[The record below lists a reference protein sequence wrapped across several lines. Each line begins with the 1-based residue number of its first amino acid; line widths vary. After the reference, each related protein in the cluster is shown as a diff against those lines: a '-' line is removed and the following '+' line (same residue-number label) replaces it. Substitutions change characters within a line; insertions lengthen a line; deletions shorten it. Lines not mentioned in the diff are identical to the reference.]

1 MSTIM
6 RTLRNL
12 RKIGLKDFGHQMQY
26 IGDTKAGALVG
37 TDLYGNKYYENLAEE
52 LPLRTRWVDY
62 KDKEYDPSQI
72 EPGWHAWMS
81 YMVDKPPTED
91 PILQRKVRV
100 WEPTEHRP
108 VMTMSRSAYKPYS
121 TVKSKYAAWQPVAAS
136 RYLQTLVP
144 LIAVGI
150 SISLLAIQILSSP
163 WRKQS
168 QDGYTLIDPTGA
180 YVHTNG
186 GHKYPASSSD
196 EDTDDDGEDT
206 ENLTLQPTIS
216 RAGLSTYT
224 VDKPKGAL
232 LIPIIEELAVVADL
246 GIQIAALASGAWGKQ
261 GGTAAAASVAVWVYI
276 TALTSMRLL
285 FTIKPLHTLPNFWY
299 HTTFLYLLEWL
310 CGVLLFRSQLIH
322 PYSGHARILMI
333 LHFAL
338 ITILAIIAL
347 STRIGNTAVEIE
359 HEDNLEPSKE
369 LTTSVFGMA
378 TFTWLDP
385 LIYKAYK
392 QTLEIPDVW
401 NLIPEDKAAKVLADY
416 RQVKKTSI
424 LAVHLLKFFSKDIL
438 LQAFFAAI
446 SGLNTFIPTL
456 LLKVILEYVENPATK
471 SANAAWF
478 YVILMFV
485 SGTIQA
491 LTAGQALFIG
501 RKICIRLRAVIIGEI
516 YAKAL
521 RRRAAATSDKVLGQ
535 DQEKPKDGE
544 KPVGLVKKVSMFFKK
559 KKDKPS
565 PPTVKEPTDEG
576 QVTSGAII
584 NLMAVDSFKVAEV
597 CAYLH
602 FLWAETP
609 VQLVI
614 AIVLLYKLLG
624 YSSIAGIGMMIILAP
639 INLFIS
645 KQFATIQKKILAAT
659 DARIHTTNEVLTNI
673 RIIKYFAWEHRFTGQ
688 VDEKRTIELR
698 YLRNRYIVWSFAAT
712 TWTGAPIIISFL
724 TFLVYTTV
732 EKRPLIPSVAFT
744 ALSLFSILRVPLDQ
758 LADMVAHVQESK
770 VSVDR
775 VEEYLSEAET
785 EKYEQLKPDQYDDS
799 GEPIIG
805 YENCNF
811 SWGATGDEDFKLI
824 DIDMKFKVGQL
835 NVIVGPTG
843 SGKTSMLMALLG
855 EMSLLNGQVYLPG
868 VKSREDVRADPET
881 GLTETVAYCAQ
892 QAWLVNGT
900 IKDNIVFAS
909 AFDAKRY
916 KDVIVACSLQ
926 RDLEILD
933 KGDQT
938 LVGEKG
944 VTLSGGQKQRI
955 SLARALYCR
964 ARHVLLDDVLSAV
977 DAHTAKWIF
986 DKAIMGPLMYHRT
999 CILVTHNTQL
1009 CVPRADFAVVM
1020 DNGRIASQGSAT
1032 KVIDSGKL
1040 SEDLS
1045 KSRPVSRAPS
1055 RIPSRVPSDV
1065 GGDNENLIDQS
1076 NNEHINGDANGNG
1089 IPTEYRDGADLV
1101 RVVSNKQI
1109 PGIAPEVST
1118 AMPQE
1123 EKAVGS
1129 VSFKII
1135 FMYLRY
1141 MGGFWYWTVACLAFA
1156 LQQLSQVGTNVW
1168 IRQWANAY
1176 GDRQEYATFGSTA
1189 VNTTSLTH
1197 LRGTFGINYSC
1208 VKSGSCLW
1216 PMSFSTSTPS
1226 NDFGVQSTTSAEG
1239 VNDAYYL
1246 GIYAVIGI
1254 TYMLVTLLRVGWV
1267 FVGSI
1272 LASKRIHHRLIE
1284 TVLHAKFRFFD
1295 STPLGQIMN
1304 RFSKDIELVD
1314 QEIAPVAEGVVHCL
1328 ASIITIIILISV
1340 ITPQFLIAAVFIS
1353 ILYFLIGSFYINSSR
1368 DLKRLESVQRSP
1380 LYQQFGET
1388 LSGMTTIRAYSDER
1402 RFVRENIQKIN
1413 THSRPFIFLWAANR
1427 WLAFRVDIV
1436 GALVSFFTGVF
1447 VILSV
1452 GRIDAGA
1459 AGLAMTYA
1467 VTFTENVLWFVR
1479 LYSMNEQNMN
1489 AIERIK
1495 EYFDVEQ
1502 EAPPIIEENRPP
1514 SNWPSKGG
1522 VELIGYSTRYRKDFD
1537 FVLKNITFKI
1547 LPGEK
1552 VGVVGRT
1559 GAGKSSLALALFRAL
1574 EAEEGKVLIDDVD
1587 IGLIGLQD
1595 LRENIVMVP
1604 QDPTLFTGTIR
1615 NNLDPFGLYTDE
1627 EIFDALR
1634 RVQLIG
1640 VPGSSAEPSR
1650 PSTPVS
1656 KTASS
1661 SLTSSPVTKTH
1672 LSPDSPTVTSDA
1684 TTTVLENKNI
1694 FKNLSSSVAESGS
1707 NLSQGQRQLLCLAR
1721 ALLKAPKVLLM
1732 DEATASIDY
1741 ATDAKIQETIR
1752 EFKNTTL
1759 TIAHRL
1765 QTIIDY
1771 DKVLVLDK
1779 GEVLEYGDPYDLVRK
1794 EAGSFRG
1801 MCESSGELE
1810 TLEKEAKKAWQGRRL
1825 VDDS

>member
-1 MSTIM
+1 MLDILT
-6 RTLRNL
+6 
-12 RKIGLKDFGHQMQY
+12 
-26 IGDTKAGALVG
+26 
-37 TDLYGNKYYENLAEE
+37 
-52 LPLRTRWVDY
+52 PL
-62 KDKEYDPSQI
+62 S
-72 EPGWHAWMS
+72 S
-81 YMVDKPPTED
+81 F
-91 PILQRKVRV
+91 
-100 WEPTEHRP
+100 
-108 VMTMSRSAYKPYS
+108 
-121 TVKSKYAAWQPVAAS
+121 
-136 RYLQTLVP
+136 LQTLIP

-163 WRKQS
+163 WRRQS
-168 QDGYTLIDPTGA
+168 RDGYTSVDPTGT
-180 YVHTNG
+180 YVHANG
-186 GHKYPASSSD
+186 AHKYPASATD
-196 EDTDDDGEDT
+196 EDTDEDEE

-216 RAGLSTYT
+216 RVGPSTYT
-224 VDKPKGAL
+224 VDKPTGE
-232 LIPIIEELAVVADL
+232 LIIPLTEELAVIADL
-246 GIQIAALASGAWGKQ
+246 GIQIAALATGAWGKH
-261 GGTAAAASVAVWVYI
+261 GETAAAAGVAVWVYI
-276 TALTSMRLL
+276 TALTSLRLF
-285 FTIKPLHTLPNFWY
+285 FTVKPSLSLPNIWY
-299 HTTFLYLLEWL
+299 HTTFLYFLEWV
-310 CGVLLFRSQLIH
+310 CGVLLFRSQIIH
-322 PYSGHARILMI
+322 PFSRHAQIFMI
-333 LHFAL
+333 VHFAL
-338 ITILAIIAL
+338 VTVLSIIAL
-347 STRIGNTAVEIE
+347 GSRMGNAAVELE
-359 HEDNLEPSKE
+359 FEDNLEPSKE
-369 LTTSVFGMA
+369 ATASVFGHA

-392 QTLEIPDVW
+392 RTLELPDVW
-401 NLIPEDKAAKVLADY
+401 NLLPEDKAAKILADY

-424 LAVHLLKFFSKDIL
+424 LAVHLLKFFSRDLL
-438 LQAFFAAI
+438 LQAFYAAI

-456 LLKVILEYVENPATK
+456 LLKVILEYVENPAVN

-485 SGTIQA
+485 SGTVQA
-491 LTAGQALFIG
+491 LSAGQALFVG

-535 DQEKPKDGE
+535 AQQEKDDA
-544 KPVGLVKKVSMFFKK
+544 KPGLVKKVSMFFKK
-559 KKDKPS
+559 KKDKPT
-565 PPTVKEPTDEG
+565 PPTVKESAEEG
-576 QVTSGAII
+576 AVTSGAII

-639 INLFIS
+639 INLLIS
-645 KQFATIQKKILAAT
+645 KQFAKIQKKILAAT

-673 RIIKYFAWEHRFTGQ
+673 RIIKYFAWEQRFTGQ
-688 VDEKRTIELR
+688 VDEKRTIELQ
-698 YLRNRYIVWSFAAT
+698 YLRNRYIVWSLAAT
-712 TWTGAPIIISFL
+712 TWSGAPIIISFL
-724 TFLVYTTV
+724 TFMVYTMV

-775 VEEYLSEAET
+775 VEEYLSEEET
-785 EKYEQLKPDQYDDS
+785 SKYEQLKPDQYDDS

-805 YENCNF
+805 FDGCTF
-811 SWGATGDEDFKLI
+811 SWGSTGDEDFKLI
-824 DIDMKFKVGQL
+824 GVDMRFNVGQL

-855 EMSLLNGQVYLPG
+855 EMSLIGGSVYLPG

-909 AFDAKRY
+909 TFDAKRY

-933 KGDQT
+933 QGDQT

-955 SLARALYCR
+955 SLARALYCK

-999 CILVTHNTQL
+999 CILVTHNVQL
-1009 CVPRADFAVVM
+1009 CVPRANFAVVM
-1020 DNGRIASQGSAT
+1020 DNGRITAQGTAT
-1032 KVIDSGKL
+1032 QVIDSGSL

-1055 RIPSRVPSDV
+1055 RIPSRVPSDI
-1065 GGDNENLIDQS
+1065 GGDNETLLDKSQS
-1076 NNEHINGDANGNG
+1076 QSESHVNGDANGL
-1089 IPTEYRDGADLV
+1089 PTEYHDGSELV
-1101 RVVSNKQI
+1101 KIVSNKQL
-1109 PGIAPEVST
+1109 PGIGPEVNNT
-1118 AMPQE
+1118 ALAE

-1129 VSFKII
+1129 VGFKII
-1135 FMYLRY
+1135 FMYLRS
-1141 MGGFWYWTVACLAFA
+1141 MGGLGYWSVACLAFI

-1176 GDRQEYATFGSTA
+1176 GDRQEYSAFGTS
-1189 VNTTSLTH
+1189 VNTTPITH
-1197 LRGTFGINYSC
+1197 LRGISVNYSC

-1216 PMSFSTSTPS
+1216 PLSYSSAAQSNHLSIQSSTAS
-1226 NDFGVQSTTSAEG
+1226 QG
-1239 VNDAYYL
+1239 VNDGYYL
-1246 GIYAVIGI
+1246 GIYALIGI
-1254 TYMLVTLLRVGWV
+1254 TFMLVTLLRVGWV
-1267 FVGSI
+1267 FYGSI
-1272 LASKRIHHRLIE
+1272 AASKRLHHRLIE
-1284 TVLHAKFRFFD
+1284 AVLHAKFRFFD

-1328 ASIITIIILISV
+1328 ASILTIIVLISV

-1353 ILYFLIGSFYINSSR
+1353 ILYFLIGSFYINSAR

-1388 LSGMTTIRAYSDER
+1388 LSGMTTIRAYGDER

-1413 THSRPFIFLWAANR
+1413 THTRPFIFGWVANR

-1436 GALVSFFTGVF
+1436 GALVSFFTGAF

-1479 LYSMNEQNMN
+1479 LYSINEQNMN

-1502 EAPPIIEENRPP
+1502 EAPPIVEDNRPP
-1514 SNWPSKGG
+1514 SNWPSKGS

-1604 QDPTLFTGTIR
+1604 QGKF
-1615 NNLDPFGLYTDE
+1615 F
-1627 EIFDALR
+1627 
-1634 RVQLIG
+1634 
-1640 VPGSSAEPSR
+1640 
-1650 PSTPVS
+1650 
-1656 KTASS
+1656 
-1661 SLTSSPVTKTH
+1661 
-1672 LSPDSPTVTSDA
+1672 
-1684 TTTVLENKNI
+1684 
-1694 FKNLSSSVAESGS
+1694 
-1707 NLSQGQRQLLCLAR
+1707 
-1721 ALLKAPKVLLM
+1721 
-1732 DEATASIDY
+1732 SIPPQCHV
-1741 ATDAKIQETIR
+1741 K
-1752 EFKNTTL
+1752 L
-1759 TIAHRL
+1759 TIL
-1765 QTIIDY
+1765 
-1771 DKVLVLDK
+1771 
-1779 GEVLEYGDPYDLVRK
+1779 
-1794 EAGSFRG
+1794 
-1801 MCESSGELE
+1801 
-1810 TLEKEAKKAWQGRRL
+1810 
-1825 VDDS
+1825 

>member
-1 MSTIM
+1 MFAHCTGPIWSYD
-6 RTLRNL
+6 
-12 RKIGLKDFGHQMQY
+12 DFSICFQH
-26 IGDTKAGALVG
+26 D
-37 TDLYGNKYYENLAEE
+37 
-52 LPLRTRWVDY
+52 
-62 KDKEYDPSQI
+62 
-72 EPGWHAWMS
+72 
-81 YMVDKPPTED
+81 
-91 PILQRKVRV
+91 
-100 WEPTEHRP
+100 
-108 VMTMSRSAYKPYS
+108 
-121 TVKSKYAAWQPVAAS
+121 
-136 RYLQTLVP
+136 YLQTLIP

-150 SISLLAIQILSSP
+150 SLSLLAIQFISSP
-163 WRKQS
+163 WTKRS
-168 QDGYTLIDPTGA
+168 REGYTLIDPTGE

-186 GHKYPASSSD
+186 THKYPASSSD
-196 EDTDDDGEDT
+196 DDTDDDVEDT

-216 RAGLSTYT
+216 RAGLSAYT
-224 VDKPKGAL
+224 VDKPKGEL
-232 LIPIIEELAVVADL
+232 LVPVIEELAVVADL
-246 GIQIAALASGAWGKQ
+246 GIQIAALTTGAWGKH
-261 GGTAAAASVAVWVYI
+261 GETAAVASVAVWVYI
-276 TALTSMRLL
+276 TALMSLRLL
-285 FTIKPLHTLPNFWY
+285 FTIKPTLSVPNFWY
-299 HTTFLYLLEWL
+299 HTTFLYLLEWI
-310 CGVLLFRSQLIH
+310 CGVLLFRSQIIH
-322 PYSGHARILMI
+322 PVSDHARAFMI
-333 LHFAL
+333 VHFAL
-338 ITILAIIAL
+338 VTVLTIIAL
-347 STRIGNTAVEIE
+347 STRVGNKAVELE
-359 HEDNLEPSKE
+359 YEGNLEPSKE
-369 LTTSVFGMA
+369 LTASVFGHA

-401 NLIPEDKAAKVLADY
+401 NLIPQDKAAKVLADY
-416 RQVKKTSI
+416 RQVKKTSS
-424 LAVHLLKFFSKDIL
+424 LALHLLKFFSKDIF
-438 LQAFFAAI
+438 LQSAFASI

-456 LLKVILEYVENPATK
+456 LLKVILEYVENPGIK

-485 SGTIQA
+485 SGTVQA
-491 LTAGQALFIG
+491 LSAGQALYIG

-521 RRRAAATSDKVLGQ
+521 RRRAAASSDKVLGQ
-535 DQEKPKDGE
+535 DQNKSKDNEKPT
-544 KPVGLVKKVSMFFKK
+544 GLVKKVSMFFKK
-559 KKDKPS
+559 KKDKPT

-645 KQFATIQKKILAAT
+645 KQFAVIQKKILAAT

-673 RIIKYFAWEHRFTGQ
+673 RIIKYFAWEQRFTAQ
-688 VDEKRTIELR
+688 VDEKRTVELR
-698 YLRNRYIVWSFAAT
+698 HLRNRYIVWSFAAT

-724 TFLVYTTV
+724 TFLVYTMV

-785 EKYEQLKPDQYDDS
+785 DKYEQLKPDQYDDN
-799 GEPIIG
+799 GEPILG
-805 YENCNF
+805 FDDCNF
-811 SWGATGDEDFKLI
+811 SWGSTGDEDFKLI
-824 DIDMKFKVGQL
+824 DVDLKFKVGQL

-855 EMSLLNGQVYLPG
+855 EMTLLNGQVNLPG

-909 AFDAKRY
+909 AFDAQRY

-955 SLARALYCR
+955 SLARALYCK

-986 DKAIMGPLMYHRT
+986 AKAIMGPLMYHRT
-999 CILVTHNTQL
+999 CILVTHNAQL
-1009 CVPRADFAVVM
+1009 CIPRADFAVVM
-1020 DNGRIASQGSAT
+1020 DNGRVVSQGTASS
-1032 KVIDSGKL
+1032 VIDSGKL

-1045 KSRPVSRAPS
+1045 KSKPASQAPS

-1065 GGDNENLIDQS
+1065 GGDNENVIDKSQ
-1076 NNEHINGDANGNG
+1076 NDYINGDAKGNTNG
-1089 IPTEYRDGADLV
+1089 IPVDYPDGADLV
-1101 RVVSNKQI
+1101 RIVSNKQI
-1109 PGIAPEVST
+1109 PGIGQEASTSAPE
-1118 AMPQE
+1118 E

-1129 VSFKII
+1129 VNLRII
-1135 FMYLRY
+1135 FMYLQS
-1141 MGGFWYWTVACLAFA
+1141 MGGFKYWFVACLAFA

-1176 GDRQEYATFGSTA
+1176 GNRQEYSSLSTAA
-1189 VNTTSLTH
+1189 VNTTSVTH

-1216 PMSFSTSTPS
+1216 PMSYSSSAPTNEFGIQSS
-1226 NDFGVQSTTSAEG
+1226 NAEG

-1246 GIYAVIGI
+1246 GIYALIGLI
-1254 TYMLVTLLRVGWV
+1254 YMLVTLLRVGWV

-1272 LASKRIHHRLIE
+1272 IASKRIHHRLIE

-1328 ASIITIIILISV
+1328 ASIITIIILISA

-1388 LSGMTTIRAYSDER
+1388 LSGMTTIRAYGDER
-1402 RFVRENIQKIN
+1402 RFIRENIQKIN

-1495 EYFDVEQ
+1495 EYFDVEV
-1502 EAPPIIEENRPP
+1502 EAPPIIEENRPA
-1514 SNWPSKGG
+1514 SNWPSQGG

-1547 LPGEK
+1547 QPGEK

-1574 EAEEGKVLIDDVD
+1574 EAEEGKILIDDVD
-1587 IGLIGLQD
+1587 IGMIGLQD

-1627 EIFDALR
+1627 EIFSALR

-1640 VPGSSAEPSR
+1640 APGTSAEPSR
-1650 PSTPVS
+1650 PATPIPA
-1656 KTASS
+1656 TASS

-1672 LSPDSPTVTSDA
+1672 LSPDSPTITDA
-1684 TTTVLENKNI
+1684 TTAVLENKNI

-1779 GEVLEYGDPYDLVRK
+1779 GEVVEYGDPYDLVRK
-1794 EAGSFRG
+1794 EEGSFRG

-1810 TLEKEAKKAWQGRRL
+1810 ALEKEAKKAWEGRRL
-1825 VDDS
+1825 VDDT